1 MSGDVFHALEKFWD
15 PGIGRAGPPRGSK
28 VNNYRVFVSW
38 LTMTTY
44 ILQNKYP
51 TNEYMYK

>member
-15 PGIGRAGPPRGSK
+15 PGIVRAGPPRGSK

-44 ILQNKYP
+44 ILQNKVP
-51 TNEYMYK
+51 DK